1 MLAVLHNAK
10 SFFFLLFWAWDIFGS
25 ILEVFGTFKKELCSR
40 LGTCDGSS
48 SSSRRCAL
56 QSSTLHASCTIVY
69 GKSFLTTHPW
79 PLVCMMLHTMVWP
92 LCQAVPRRQTALWS
106 SFMRRSVGCGLL
118 PRRGVGEDYGR
129 GASDAAVYSS
139 GSAGVY
145 IFMTRNY
152 ADVQRNLLLSLQKQ
166 PFTRHIDPVLS
177 VTSIKQSNAPGS
189 AIVSR
194 RTSVRDSL
202 LSPR

>member
-1 MLAVLHNAK
+1 MLDVLGLGYFWVYFGGFWNFQKRAVQSTLCKLHNRVWQELSHDAPVALGVHDVTHDGVATVPGRTA
-10 SFFFLLFWAWDIFGS
+10 SADSVVVFFF
-25 ILEVFGTFKKELCSR
+25 
-40 LGTCDGSS
+40 
-48 SSSRRCAL
+48 
-56 QSSTLHASCTIVY
+56 
-69 GKSFLTTHPW
+69 
-79 PLVCMMLHTMVWP
+79 
-92 LCQAVPRRQTALWS
+92 
-106 SFMRRSVGCGLL
+106 RRSVGCGLL

>member
-1 MLAVLHNAK
+1 M
-10 SFFFLLFWAWDIFGS
+10 FWAWDIFGS

-40 LGTCDGSS
+40 LY
-48 SSSRRCAL
+48 
-56 QSSTLHASCTIVY
+56 ASCTIVY

-92 LCQAVPRRQTALWS
+92 LCQAVPCRQTALWS